1 MGFPGGSVVKEPAY
15 ESSRCR
21 FDPWVEKIPW
31 RRNWQPISVFLPGK
45 SHGQRSL
52 VGCNRWACK
61 RVVHKLSDQMPATD
75 THNRFICAL
84 ETSRNLPGSC
94 LVLYFCQCVLVIF
107 ISLFKCSCLK
117 YWPFQAFYLCQ
128 FLSEYLFDLSFQF
141 FFIKFIIFNYIFYT
155 YFYLFILFFL
165 NRHLSFFLHQ
175 SFWDRSILLVL
186 TGNQLLVLVHPSVCA

>member
-1 MGFPGGSVVKEPAY
+1 MFISKFIFLSSVLILLLESGHGSFIKWIEELSLLFHCFWITYVYNGLPWWLSGKEPSY
-15 ESSRCR
+15 QSSRCR

-84 ETSRNLPGSC
+84 ETSWNLPGSC
-94 LVLYFCQCVLVIF
+94 LGLYFCQCVLVIF
-107 ISLFKCSCLK
+107 ISLFKCNCLK
-117 YWPFQAFYLCQ
+117 YWFFQAFYLCQ
-128 FLSEYLFDLSFQF
+128 FLSKYLFDLNFQF
-141 FFIKFIIFNYIFYT
+141 FS
-155 YFYLFILFFL
+155 L
-165 NRHLSFFLHQ
+165 NS
-175 SFWDRSILLVL
+175 
-186 TGNQLLVLVHPSVCA
+186 